1 MEKLILGSVIM
12 CDDDL
17 SSVYRKKNRYE
28 KATVKKTL
36 NVRETPDF
44 DSDILCVVKPGEVF
58 EVDNEESTR
67 KFCKIY
73 TSSGA
78 EGYVV
83 RQYVK
88 TEVDS
93 NG

>member
-17 SSVYRKKNRYE
+17 SSVYRKKNRYQ
-28 KATVKKTL
+28 KGTVKKMM
-36 NVRETPDF
+36 NVRETPDS
-44 DSDILCVVKPGEVF
+44 DSDILCVVRAGEEF
-58 EVDNEESTR
+58 EIDNEESTR

-73 TSSGA
+73 TASGV
-78 EGYVV
+78 EGYVY

-88 TEVDS
+88 NTED
-93 NG
+93 